1 MPLAVDFG
9 TCNTVIAS
17 WREGRREADVLR
29 VDGLSRRFAHSLPG
43 SNGSGGGER
52 EAHVI
57 PSLIHYGERDNLLLG
72 QLVNE
77 AGLGDHTA
85 TFRWLKLEMLRA
97 SSRTRRV
104 NGKLVP
110 LRQAAADLLRNV
122 LAFAAGQAGQG
133 ERELILTVPVEA
145 YDHYIDWMQEVAAA
159 IFPGDVRFIDEATA
173 CILGYEHHV
182 RDGET
187 YLVFDF
193 GGGTLDVSV
202 VKVAL
207 DAGDG
212 GRPKPTILGRAGEE
226 IGGGLIDKWMLE
238 HLRHQGAVDDSDI
251 AAVGSR
257 LVWTLEE
264 AKISLSSGDLEADI
278 SQFNDQTGR
287 FISHTLTRDALAGL
301 LKEKDLPQLVSAT
314 IHRALDMASE
324 RYALRPRDLKGVLM
338 VGGSSM
344 LLGVA
349 DIVRTAL
356 PGVEVHCDRPFEA
369 IAAGAC
375 RYAGEDLN
383 PTLVHEY
390 GLYSWNRATKDFDWV
405 PVIPRGTRYPTEKA
419 VTGRYI
425 STAVA
430 ESDVLGLVVSE
441 RSWMK
446 MPQSDYEVGSDGQLR
461 VVPKGERVVSGERE
475 LNPQAKEFIHA
486 VPPCGVDEPKR
497 FVVGFGVD
505 RHKRLTVSIKD
516 TRENRSYI
524 QPPGGEPVK
533 LPVRDYPLVK
543 L

>member
-1 MPLAVDFG
+1 MPLAIDFG
-9 TCNTVIAS
+9 TCNTVVAT
-17 WREGRREADVLR
+17 WREGRQQADVIR
-29 VDGLSRRFAHSLPG
+29 VDGLSRRFAHQVPG
-43 SNGSGGGER
+43 ADGGER

-57 PSLIHYGERDNLLLG
+57 PSLIHYGERDSLLLG
-72 QLVNE
+72 QQVNE
-77 AGLGDHTA
+77 AGLADHTA

-97 SSRTRRV
+97 STRTRRV

-122 LAFAAGQAGQG
+122 LAFAAGQAGQS
-133 ERELILTVPVEA
+133 ERDLVLTVPVEA
-145 YDHYIDWMQEVAAA
+145 YDHYIEWMQEVAAA
-159 IFPGDVRFIDEATA
+159 VFPGTVRFLDEATA
-173 CILGYEHHV
+173 CILGYQHRV

-207 DAGDG
+207 EAGKG

-226 IGGGLIDKWMLE
+226 LGGGLIDQWMLE
-238 HLRHQGAVDDSDI
+238 HLRSKGTVDDSDI
-251 AAVGSR
+251 AAVGAR
-257 LVWTLEE
+257 LVWALEE
-264 AKISLSSGDLEADI
+264 AKIALSCGAREADI
-278 SQFNDQTGR
+278 SQFNDRTGR
-287 FISHTLTRDALAGL
+287 FISHTMTRQDLAAL
-301 LKEKDLPQLVSAT
+301 LKEKDLPQLVAGT
-314 IHRALDMASE
+314 IHRALEMAQE
-324 RYALRPRDLKGVLM
+324 RYGLLPSHLRGVLM

-349 DIVRTAL
+349 DIVRTSL
-356 PGVEVHCDRPFEA
+356 PTAEVHCDRPFEA

-390 GLYSWNRATKDFDWV
+390 GIYGWNRETKDYDWI
-405 PVIPRGTRYPTEKA
+405 PVIPRGTRYPTDKP
-419 VTGRYI
+419 VSGRYI

-461 VVPKGERVVSGERE
+461 VVAKGEKNVSGERE
-475 LNPQAKEFIHA
+475 LNPQAKEFIRA
-486 VPPCGVDEPKR
+486 APPCGVDEPKR
-497 FVVGFGVD
+497 FVVAFGVD

-516 TRENRSYI
+516 TRQGNNSYVLT
-524 QPPGGEPVK
+524 PAGEKVP
-533 LPVRDYPLVK
+533 LPVRDFPLVK